1 MWYVY
6 IYMCRTVITLECME
20 YYHASPYVVCIYIY
34 VPYCHN
40 PGVHGVLPRKPVC
53 GMYIYIYVR
62 TVITLECMEYYHA
75 SPYVVCI
82 YIYMPYCH
90 NPGVHGVLPRKPVC
104 GMYIYIYVPY
114 CHNPGVHGVLPRKP
128 VCGMYIYIYIC
139 HCHNPGVHGVLP
151 RKPVC
156 GMYIYI
162 CAYCHNPGV
171 HGVLPRKPVCGMY
184 IYIYMCLTVITLE
197 CMEYYHASPYVVC
210 IYIYICALL
219 S

>member
-6 IYMCRTVITLECME
+6 IYMCRTVITLECMEYYHASPYVVCIYIYVRTVITLECME

-53 GMYIYIYVR
+53 GIYIYIYICRTVITLECMEYYHASPYVVCIYIYMCRTVITLECMEYYHASLYVVCIYIYVR

-104 GMYIYIYVPY
+104 GMYIYIYA
-114 CHNPGVHGVLPRKP
+114 VL
-128 VCGMYIYIYIC
+128 
-139 HCHNPGVHGVLP
+139 
-151 RKPVC
+151 
-156 GMYIYI
+156 
-162 CAYCHNPGV
+162 
-171 HGVLPRKPVCGMY
+171 
-184 IYIYMCLTVITLE
+184 
-197 CMEYYHASPYVVC
+197 S
-210 IYIYICALL
+210 
-219 S
+219 